1 MISELLTPSE
11 SEGEFGNFDTKGLWV
26 IPAIFGIVQ
35 VVNTAWLNTKLKKL
49 NEKKKKH
56 PIKE

>member
-49 NEKKKKH
+49 NEKKLL
-56 PIKE
+56 E